1 MPERELREAI
11 KEAGITD
18 ISTIAMLFSFNET
31 VSDGKEY
38 INDKEDVQRMAELGV
53 IQNLGFGRYR
63 VTSFGHWLIESEF
76 HQSPSLPLKAGRQ
89 SQEP

>member
-1 MPERELREAI
+1 MSDENELCKIQKFLTTE
-11 KEAGITD
+11 D
-18 ISTIAMLFSFNET
+18 FAMLFSFNET

-89 SQEP
+89 S